1 MFDRNGA
8 FLVISMSM
16 PREKNTF
23 SKRVARY
30 AKVSASMANFGAR
43 AAGKK
48 YLGINANRQKQ
59 AERLRMALG
68 GLKGPL
74 MKVAQILSTIPDAV
88 PKEYAMELAQLQADA
103 PSMGWPFVKRRM
115 GAELGANWE
124 KKFKNFEHEAAAAA
138 SLGQVHRAVAHDGRL
153 LACKLQY
160 PDMASTVEADLRQLK
175 LVLAIFERYDR
186 AVSMKEVQKEIA
198 DRLHEELDYEREEKH
213 IALYRH
219 ILRDVAGVHV
229 PEVLPELST
238 ERLLTMTWLEGDKL
252 ASIVEKRSLKSR
264 NAIAINMFR
273 AWYTP
278 FYSYGVIHGDPHLGN
293 YTVRKD
299 DSINLLDYG
308 CVRVFKPELVQGV
321 ITLYQAL
328 QEGRLDLAVEAYK
341 AWGFVNP
348 SKALV
353 EILNVWASFIYAPL
367 LEDKTR
373 LIEETNTGLYGRET
387 ANKVHEEL
395 RKIGGVTVPREFVF
409 MDRAAIGLGSVF
421 LRLKAEINW
430 YKQFQDLI
438 GDFDVKKLTRNQTSA
453 LRGSNLI

>member
-1 MFDRNGA
+1 MAQD
-8 FLVISMSM
+8 
-16 PREKNTF
+16 KNSF
-23 SKRVARY
+23 PKRVARY

-43 AAGKK
+43 AAGKR
-48 YLGINANRQKQ
+48 YLGIDADRQKQ

-88 PKEYAMELAQLQADA
+88 PKEYAMELSQLQADA

-115 GAELGANWE
+115 SAELGPAWE
-124 KKFKNFEHEAAAAA
+124 KKFKSFEHEASAAA
-138 SLGQVHRAVAHDGRL
+138 SLGQVHKAVADDGRT

-175 LVLAIFERYDR
+175 IVLAVFEHYDR
-186 AVSMKEVQKEIA
+186 AVSTKQVQAEIA
-198 DRLHEELDYEREEKH
+198 DRLHEELDYRREAKH
-213 IALYRH
+213 VKLYQH
-219 ILRDVAGVHV
+219 ILRGVDGVHV
-229 PEVLPELST
+229 PEILPELST
-238 ERLLTMTWLEGDKL
+238 GRLLTMSWLDGEKL
-252 ASIVEKRSLKSR
+252 AAIVEKRSLKSR

-328 QEGRLDLAVEAYK
+328 QEGRTELAVEAYK

-348 SKALV
+348 SKSLV
-353 EILNVWASFIYAPL
+353 EILNVWAGFIYAPL

-387 ANKVHEEL
+387 ANKVHQEL

-421 LRLKAEINW
+421 LRLRAEINW
-430 YKQFQDLI
+430 YRQFQGLI
-438 GDFDVKKLTRNQTSA
+438 EGFDVKKLTRNQASA
-453 LRGSNLI
+453 LKNCGL